1 MNNSNVISAR
11 VNVHGLYEFSFYEGT
26 RLPDFLRPRPVISTG
41 GLARQTSEGNY
52 HGPFVERRV
61 GREILVLNETA
72 AQEAFR
78 VIQVNGL
85 NLIML

>member
-1 MNNSNVISAR
+1 MDNSDVISAR
-11 VNVHGLYEFSFYEGT
+11 VNVHGLYEFSFNGGI

-52 HGPFVERRV
+52 HGPFVERRI

-72 AQEAFR
+72 AHEAFR
-78 VIQVNGL
+78 VIEVNGL
-85 NLIML
+85 RLVLL